1 MAEDEKLLDYL
12 KKVTAD
18 LRQAR
23 RQLRQVEERD
33 REPIAIVAMSCRY
46 PGGVKTPEELWRLV
60 AEGGDAISEFPPDRG
75 WDVDGFFDPDS
86 ERSGTFSVR
95 EGGFLET
102 PGDFDPGFFS
112 MSPREALAT
121 DPQQRLLLET

>member
-33 REPIAIVAMSCRY
+33 REPIAIVALRSRE
-46 PGGVKTPEELWRLV
+46 PGGVKTP
-60 AEGGDAISEFPPDRG
+60 G
-75 WDVDGFFDPDS
+75 
-86 ERSGTFSVR
+86 
-95 EGGFLET
+95 
-102 PGDFDPGFFS
+102 
-112 MSPREALAT
+112 
-121 DPQQRLLLET
+121 